1 MKKIL
6 VTGADGFIGSH
17 LVEILLKKKYDVRAL
32 VFYNSQNNWGWLE
45 ENNSNKKLKVISGDV
60 RDPHQCKEIT
70 QGIDCVINLAAL
82 IAIPYSYKAPSSYIS
97 TNVMGT
103 LNLCKASIEN
113 NVKRFIQISTSE
125 VYGTAKYVPID
136 EKHPLKAQSP
146 YSASKISSDAIAY
159 SFYSSFNLN
168 LSIARPFNTFG
179 PRQSARAIIPT
190 IITQAL
196 SNKKKIYLG
205 DLSPTRDFTYVEDT
219 CEGIIEIMNSKKTIG
234 KTVNIGSN
242 TEINIKSLVKLI
254 KSYTKKDF
262 KVIEQIKRKRPKKSE
277 VFRLRCD
284 NTLLKRLTNYKS
296 KLDFKQGLK
305 KTIDWFKIKENLKKY
320 KSDIYNI

>member
-17 LVEILLKKKYDVRAL
+17 LVETLLKKKYDVRAL

-45 ENNSNKKLKVISGDV
+45 GSNLNKKLKVYFGDV

-70 QGIDCVINLAAL
+70 RGIDCVINLAAL

-97 TNVMGT
+97 TNVIGT
-103 LNLCKASIEN
+103 LNLCKAAVEN
-113 NVKRFIQISTSE
+113 NIKRFIQISTSE

-136 EKHPLKAQSP
+136 ENHPIQPQSP
-146 YSASKISSDAIAY
+146 YSASKISSDAVAL
-159 SFYSSFNLN
+159 SFYNSFNLN

-196 SNKKKIYLG
+196 SNKKKIFLG
-205 DLSPTRDFTYVEDT
+205 DLFPTRDFTYVEDT
-219 CEGIIEIMNSKKTIG
+219 CEGIIRIMKSKKTLG
-234 KTVNIGSN
+234 KTINIGSN
-242 TEINIKSLVKLI
+242 MEISIKELAGLI
-254 KSYTKKDF
+254 KIKTNKNF
-262 KVIEQIKRKRPKKSE
+262 KIMKQNSRIRPKMSE
-277 VFRLRCD
+277 VYRLKCD
-284 NTLLKRLTNYKS
+284 NTLLKDLTK
-296 KLDFKQGLK
+296 FKPKTSFESGLN
-305 KTIDWFKIKENLKKY
+305 KTIEWFKKEENLKKY

>member
-1 MKKIL
+1 M
-6 VTGADGFIGSH
+6 
-17 LVEILLKKKYDVRAL
+17 
-32 VFYNSQNNWGWLE
+32 
-45 ENNSNKKLKVISGDV
+45 
-60 RDPHQCKEIT
+60 
-70 QGIDCVINLAAL
+70 
-82 IAIPYSYKAPSSYIS
+82 
-97 TNVMGT
+97 
-103 LNLCKASIEN
+103 
-113 NVKRFIQISTSE
+113 
-125 VYGTAKYVPID
+125 PID

-305 KTIDWFKIKENLKKY
+305 KTIDWFQIKENLKKY

>member
-1 MKKIL
+1 
-6 VTGADGFIGSH
+6 
-17 LVEILLKKKYDVRAL
+17 
-32 VFYNSQNNWGWLE
+32 
-45 ENNSNKKLKVISGDV
+45 
-60 RDPHQCKEIT
+60 
-70 QGIDCVINLAAL
+70 
-82 IAIPYSYKAPSSYIS
+82 
-97 TNVMGT
+97 MGT

-205 DLSPTRDFTYVEDT
+205 DLSPTRDFTYVDDT

-234 KTVNIGSN
+234 KTINIGSN

-262 KVIEQIKRKRPKKSE
+262 KVIEQIKRIRPKKSE

-284 NTLLKRLTNYKS
+284 NTLLTRLTNYKS

>member
-1 MKKIL
+1 MAVYPSNEYLLDEKNISYRWCWL
-6 VTGADGFIGSH
+6 YRNDF
-17 LVEILLKKKYDVRAL
+17 EILLKKKYDVRAL

-70 QGIDCVINLAAL
+70 RGIDCVINLAAL
-82 IAIPYSYKAPSSYIS
+82 IVSISKPYESFQ
-97 TNVMGT
+97 TNVLGAY
-103 LNLCKASIEN
+103 NYIEASRLN

-254 KSYTKKDF
+254 KSIISSSFNK
-262 KVIEQIKRKRPKKSE
+262 
-277 VFRLRCD
+277 
-284 NTLLKRLTNYKS
+284 
-296 KLDFKQGLK
+296 
-305 KTIDWFKIKENLKKY
+305 
-320 KSDIYNI
+320 